1 LNNTNIMYPKI
12 THLPFKTINLLI
24 GTEYLLGNDRNFLDV
39 ILKEDDKYGDYY
51 YNDTEKFEELVLSL
65 TDEQKKDLL
74 AGMKMF
80 NEEIID
86 LQFDTYYDQCK
97 KDQQQAWS
105 PKSNTRFVDF
115 IAVEKD
121 AIYEH
126 KELRYLDLMLHNNL
140 SQWFE
145 KIVNI
150 ILGKVVVF
158 RDFQSNLLNEKVQNA
173 FQIFECLSYLANKY
187 NSTIYL
193 LTEDREV
200 SYLISSFR
208 QYYDFE
214 NSCLISFAPEYL
226 QSCSNDCFDD
236 EWNKNITFEQRKALT
251 QIGTCQKFE
260 WNEND
265 TEIEVFNCL
274 Q

>member
-1 LNNTNIMYPKI
+1 MYPKI

-39 ILKEDDKYGDYY
+39 ILKEDNKYGNYCY
-51 YNDTEKFEELVLSL
+51 SDTEKFEESLLSF

-74 AGMKMF
+74 AGMRMF

-86 LQFDTYYDQCK
+86 LQFNTYCDQCK
-97 KDQQQAWS
+97 KDQQKAWS
-105 PKSNTRFVDF
+105 SKPGAKYYDF

-121 AIYEH
+121 ATYEH
-126 KELRYLDLMLHNNL
+126 KELRYLDLMRHNNL

-145 KIVNI
+145 KIINI
-150 ILGKVVVF
+150 ILGKIVVF
-158 RDFQSNLLNEKVQNA
+158 RDFQSNLWNQKVANLWKILDC
-173 FQIFECLSYLANKY
+173 FGYLTSKY

-193 LTEDREV
+193 LTEDSEH
-200 SYLISSFR
+200 SYLVDNFCS
-208 QYYDFE
+208 YYE
-214 NSCLISFAPEYL
+214 TKSTVE
-226 QSCSNDCFDD
+226 
-236 EWNKNITFEQRKALT
+236 
-251 QIGTCQKFE
+251 IGTCQKFD
-260 WNEND
+260 WNEDD